1 MFDREGAG
9 MHTAFIRV
17 KVAPETAERA
27 AEAMRKLVA
36 PTLAEPGCLTY
47 EFYRDLDE
55 PSLFHCFEHWESRE
69 AMDLHGSTPHVATF
83 LSELGPL
90 IEKWEYNH
98 TAAL

>member
-1 MFDREGAG
+1 

-17 KVAPETAERA
+17 KVSPDAAERA
-27 AEAMRKLVA
+27 ASAMRALVA
-36 PTLAEPGCLTY
+36 PTMAEPGCITY
-47 EFYRDLDE
+47 EFYRDLDD
-55 PSLFHCFEHWESRE
+55 PTLFLCFEHWESRE
-69 AMDLHGSTPHVATF
+69 AMDAHGTTPHVAEF